1 MFNKHILNN
10 LSNYPLIESI
20 QTFSDTRGIII
31 NLADGDIGDVAVITS
46 EAGAI
51 RANHFHREDW
61 HICYL
66 LNGKS
71 KYFWKNN
78 LESGSHNLEIVAGM
92 SVITPPLVPHKFEF
106 IEKSTMI
113 VISKLSR
120 LKDNYDTDT
129 NKLNPNVFE

>member
-1 MFNKHILNN
+1 MFNELILNN
-10 LSNYPLIESI
+10 LPNYPLIESI
-20 QTFSDTRGIII
+20 QTFSDDRGIII
-31 NLADGDIGDVAVITS
+31 NLADGDIGDVAVIIS

-51 RANHFHREDW
+51 RANHFHHKDW

-66 LNGKS
+66 LNGKL

-78 LESGSHNLEIVAGM
+78 LESASHNLEIVAGI
-92 SVITPPLVPHKFEF
+92 SVITPPLVAHKFEF

-120 LKDNYDTDT
+120 LKNNYDIDT

>member
-1 MFNKHILNN
+1 MFNEQILNN
-10 LSNYPLIESI
+10 LPNYPLIESI
-20 QTFSDTRGIII
+20 QTFSDDRGIII
-31 NLADGDIGDVAVITS
+31 NLADGDIGDVAVIVS

-51 RANHFHREDW
+51 RANHFHYKDW

-120 LKDNYDTDT
+120 LKNNYDTDT
-129 NKLNPNVFE
+129 NKLNPKAFE